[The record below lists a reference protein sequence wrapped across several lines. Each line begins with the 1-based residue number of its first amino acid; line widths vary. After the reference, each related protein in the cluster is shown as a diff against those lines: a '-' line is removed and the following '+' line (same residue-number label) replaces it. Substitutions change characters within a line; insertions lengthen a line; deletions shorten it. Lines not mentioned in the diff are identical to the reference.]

1 MGRDPQNDG
10 PWTGRGRRVMGKL
23 ARRSLRHRTASFTA
37 TFLALLFGAT
47 IVMAC
52 GGLMET
58 GIRNNTPPERLAGAQ
73 LLVTGDPRYSLAD
86 DEKHKAKGLFSE
98 RVELDEA
105 LVERVRA
112 VPGVRTAVGERTI
125 DAAVTG
131 GTGTPAAARAHGWE
145 SAALTP
151 YALTAGEA
159 PTRPGEAVLDEGLAR
174 AAGVRTGDRV
184 AVTAHGTTAPYR
196 VTGVVRPAAGRAVPQ
211 ATLFLSTAEAARLA
225 PRAGTVADI
234 AVTTRPGTGTAA
246 LRERI
251 ADALRGHGVTVLAG
265 DDRGAVEHPEVVEGG
280 ENLIAVAGAFGG
292 LAVET
297 AVFVVG
303 ATVAQ
308 AAGQRHREL
317 ALLRAVGA
325 TRGQLRRLVLGETLM
340 VTALAGAVAWFT
352 GPLAGHWLYERLV
365 GTGMIAE
372 TVEFRQGWIPAVTAG
387 GALLLTAL
395 GGGVLGAWR
404 AVRVRPTEAL
414 GEAEAR
420 QRWISWPRLLLAA
433 LFLAGTVALGLVTA
447 LVLEGP
453 VAASTAGPT
462 VLCAAIGFALIGPA
476 LTKAAAAV
484 LQWPARLLGGV
495 TGRLAARNC
504 RARSIR
510 VAGAV
515 TPIML
520 ATAVTTGMLYL
531 QTTAAD
537 VSGKQFTDGLK
548 ADAVVTSAAGGV
560 DPAFVDRVRKV
571 PGVGAAGAYVTSTGW
586 LERPVDHGQ
595 DKRGLALQG
604 VDAGSAGRTLAAPVT
619 AGSLTALRGDTVAL
633 PEATAH
639 RLRRG
644 VGDTVRL
651 RLGDGSTAGLRVVA
665 LLADRPGY
673 ATALVPVTLLAP
685 HTTAGLPAQI
695 LVRAAAG
702 TDPRTVAGA
711 LRALTAAHP
720 GLTVTDRDGVIDG
733 HARDTRAQASV
744 NFLICGMLIGYTALS
759 VVNTLV
765 ISVRDRRREFGLQR
779 LTGATRGQVLRMM
792 TVEAALVTAMGLT
805 LGTLAAAAALV
816 PFSLAATDGWL
827 PSGPPVIYLTTAAGA
842 LALALVGTLVPTWA
856 ALRIRPV
863 VAAKA

>member
-1 MGRDPQNDG
+1 MMGR
-10 PWTGRGRRVMGKL
+10 L

-58 GIRNNTPPERLAGAQ
+58 GIRNDTPPERLAGAPV
-73 LLVTGDPRYSLAD
+73 LVTGERRYSPAD
-86 DEKHKAKGLFSE
+86 DGKHKAKALFPE

-112 VPGVRTAVGERTI
+112 VPGVRTAVGERTF
-125 DAAVTG
+125 DAAVT
-131 GTGTPAAARAHGWE
+131 TGTRPPAAARAHGWE

-151 YALTAGEA
+151 YALVTGEA
-159 PTRPGEAVLDEGLAR
+159 PTGPGETALDEGLAR
-174 AAGVRTGDRV
+174 AAGVRPGDRIDL
-184 AVTAHGTTAPYR
+184 TAHGATAPYR
-196 VTGVVRPAAGRAVPQ
+196 VTGLVRPAAGRAVPQ
-211 ATLFLSTAEAARLA
+211 PTLFLATAEAARLA

-234 AVTTRPGTGTAA
+234 AVLPLPGTAPGA
-246 LRERI
+246 LRKRI
-251 ADALRGHGVTVLAG
+251 AEALHGRGVTVLTG

-280 ENLIAVAGAFGG
+280 DNLIALSGAFGG
-292 LAVET
+292 LAVGT

-308 AAGQRHREL
+308 SAGQRHREL

-325 TRGQLRRLVLGETLM
+325 TRGQLRRLVLGETLL
-340 VTALAGAVAWFT
+340 VTALAGGVARFT

-365 GTGMIAE
+365 DSGTIAE
-372 TVEFRQGWIPAVTAG
+372 TVGFRQGWIPAVAAG

-404 AVRVRPTEAL
+404 AVRVHPAEAL

-433 LFLAGTVALGLVTA
+433 LFLAGTAALALVTA

-453 VAASTAGPT
+453 GAASTAGPT
-462 VLCAAIGFALIGPA
+462 VLCAAIGLALIGPA
-476 LTKAAAAV
+476 LTKAAALV

-504 RARSIR
+504 RARSVR
-510 VAGAV
+510 MAAVV
-515 TPIML
+515 TPVML

-537 VSGKQFTDGLK
+537 ATGRQFTDGLK

-560 DPAFVDRVRKV
+560 DPAFADRVRKA
-571 PGVGAAGAYVTSTGW
+571 PGVAAAGAYTTGTGW
-586 LERPVDHGQ
+586 LERPVDHEQ

-604 VDAGSAGRTLAAPVT
+604 VDADAAGRTLAARAT
-619 AGSLTALRGDTVAL
+619 EGALTALRGDTVAL

-651 RLGDGSTAGLRVVA
+651 RLGDGSAADLRVVA
-665 LLADRPGY
+665 LLADRPDY
-673 ATALVPVTLLAP
+673 PTALVPVALLAP
-685 HTTAGLPAQI
+685 HTTSGLPAQI
-695 LVRAAAG
+695 LVRAADG
-702 TDPRTVAGA
+702 TDPRQMLAG
-711 LRALTAAHP
+711 LRALTRAHP
-720 GLTVTDRDGVIDG
+720 ALAVTDRDGVIDG
-733 HARDTRAQASV
+733 HARDTRTQATA
-744 NFLICGMLIGYTALS
+744 NYLICGMLIGYTALA

-765 ISVRDRRREFGLQR
+765 ISIRDRRRELGLQR

-792 TVEAALVTAMGLT
+792 TVEAVLVTATGLA

-816 PFSLAATDGWL
+816 PFSLVATGGPL
-827 PSGPPVIYLTTAAGA
+827 PSGPPVIYLATVAGAGA
-842 LALALVGTLVPTWA
+842 LTLTATLVPAWA

-863 VAAKA
+863 VAAKV